1 MLNCLMFIPS
11 GLHSEHISDAHFA
24 LMKTTVGGLGVFMT
38 LPSCLLVLKFFVL
51 VGLDLFI

>member
-11 GLHSEHISDAHFA
+11 SLHSEHISEAHFA